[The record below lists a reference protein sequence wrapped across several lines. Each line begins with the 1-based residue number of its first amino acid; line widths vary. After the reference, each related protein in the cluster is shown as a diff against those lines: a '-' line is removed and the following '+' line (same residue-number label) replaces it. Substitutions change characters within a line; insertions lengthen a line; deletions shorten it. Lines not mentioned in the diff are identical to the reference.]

1 MDCLLATRPRHEL
14 EALQGRVVDA
24 LDALGGRSEIF
35 DRDLLPALA
44 ALWRLDRHLDEHL
57 LELPGC
63 DPVTDE
69 VRALRRRAAAL
80 GIEVERLRALERR
93 IDRLATRLY
102 PRRPWEAAEEDQV
115 AYIETYIDELR
126 ELAGL

>member
-24 LDALGGRSEIF
+24 LDALGSETP

-69 VRALRRRAAAL
+69 VRALRRRVASLA
-80 GIEVERLRALERR
+80 IEVERLRALERR

-102 PRRPWEAAEEDQV
+102 PRRPWETAEEDQV